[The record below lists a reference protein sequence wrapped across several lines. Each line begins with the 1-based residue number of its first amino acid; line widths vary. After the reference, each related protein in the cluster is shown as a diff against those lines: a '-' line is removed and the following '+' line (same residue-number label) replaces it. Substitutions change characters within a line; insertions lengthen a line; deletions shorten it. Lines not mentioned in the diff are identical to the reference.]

1 VLVRRYRGD
10 GFWHA
15 IDERLRRGELSLR
28 DAMQEEAASVPV
40 SFDEAAA
47 LLEREV
53 GFDPTFPAFVAAC
66 EARGMSLTIVS
77 SGIEQIIRRRLAQ
90 HGVERLKV
98 VAGAL
103 DTSGPQWSI
112 RFPGDSPN
120 GTDKARLVRD
130 ARERGERTLFAGDGR
145 SDFEAALAADRVYAK
160 SGSRLAAFL
169 REREVA
175 FVPFERFADIT
186 ERLDSP
192 A

>member
-1 VLVRRYRGD
+1 VLVRRFRGD
-10 GFWHA
+10 AFWNS
-15 IDERLRRGELSLR
+15 IDERLRSGELTLR
-28 DAMQEEAASVPV
+28 EALEEEAASVPV

-53 GFDPTFPAFVAAC
+53 RFDPTFPAFADAC

-77 SGIEQIIRRRLAQ
+77 SGIEAIIRRRLVQ
-90 HGVERLKV
+90 HGVDRLDV

-103 DTSGPQWSI
+103 DTSGPHWTI
-112 RFPGDSPN
+112 RFRGDSPN

-160 SGSRLAAFL
+160 RGSRLAAFL
-169 REREVA
+169 NERDVA